1 MLGVQLD
8 RFDHQVKSIRA
19 VDFARHTVSLV
30 RKEVE
35 AFGEVQQAIYT
46 LSVAV
51 EHKKHGARAVFH
63 PREQEE
69 MIGAEVEHRGRRVR
83 EREALLPPIVSAV
96 VGLPVR
102 LL

>member
-1 MLGVQLD
+1 MFRVQLD
-8 RFDHQVKSIRA
+8 RFGHQVKSIRA
-19 VDFARHTVSLV
+19 VDFACHTVSLF

-35 AFGEVQQAIYT
+35 AFGEVQQAIYA

-51 EHKKHGARAVFH
+51 EHEKHGARAVFH

-69 MIGAEVEHRGRRVR
+69 MIGAEVEHRGRRLR
-83 EREALLPPIVSAV
+83 ERETVLPPIVSAV